1 MPKKQKSRVIKCEMC
16 NTLPSVIIHKKLYY
30 CADCYIFECKIPMSD
45 AIQNLYNHGQTPK
58 LKN

>member
-1 MPKKQKSRVIKCEMC
+1 MPKKKSRVIKCELC

-30 CADCYIFECKIPMSD
+30 CSDCYIFECKIPMSD
-45 AIQNLYNHGQTPK
+45 AIQNLQSEGRSIK

>member
-16 NTLPSVIIHKKLYY
+16 NTFPSVIIHKKLYY
-30 CADCYIFECKIPMSD
+30 CADCYIFECKIPMSE
-45 AIQNLYNHGQTPK
+45 AIQNLYKDGQTPK

>member
-1 MPKKQKSRVIKCEMC
+1 MPKKKSRVIKCEIC

-45 AIQNLYNHGQTPK
+45 AIQNLYNEGQSIK